1 MGRTSPPAP
10 PHRASPARVAGAYFL
25 FALAWI
31 WLSDRALLLMGV
43 DPVETF
49 WASAL
54 KGTAFIA
61 LSSALLYVMVRREVR
76 ALVRAIGLLR
86 SVTEGTTDAVFAK
99 DLKGRYLLLNGAS
112 ARFAGK
118 SVEEALGKNDAE
130 LFDPETARRL
140 MDQDRAV
147 IETGELRTWE
157 TDLDTPLGPRT
168 YYSTKVPYRDSAGY
182 VIGVIGT
189 ARDVTDRKRAETE
202 LRASEQRY
210 RALVELAPESIIIV
224 CDGRI
229 VFANPATARMMNAPS
244 TDALIGVELNAQL
257 HSDEVAESVA
267 RQALILRDGAT
278 MGPREVRVRRL
289 DGAVIDVE
297 TCAGP
302 CAVNGVTGMQI
313 LSRDITERKRA
324 TALLAH
330 QNRVLEQIASGA
342 PLAAVL
348 EEIVRIVEGQLP
360 GTAGSILVLDRDG
373 IHLRLGAAPHLPADY
388 NAAIN
393 GVAIG
398 ACVGSCGTAAYTRK
412 PVFVNDI
419 ATDPLWA
426 DYKHIALGHGLRACW
441 SAPVFAA
448 PRGPVPRT
456 VLGTFAVYG
465 RVPGAPDPRFGELIE
480 RAAHLASIAI
490 ESDRAVSDLRASEER
505 FARFMAHLP
514 GLAWIKDAEGRYV
527 YANNTIGRVFGIA
540 PADLCGRTD
549 HDIAPAPAADQF
561 QRNDRRVLADGTGLQ
576 VIETMAAPDGTEIA
590 FLSSKF
596 PIPGPDGRPALV
608 GGVAIDVTEHQR
620 AERAL
625 REREEQLRLFIDHV
639 WAPIAMVDREMRYI
653 HVSRRWLT
661 DYHVALPDV
670 TGLCHYDVFPE
681 IPDRW
686 KEAHKRCLAGAVE
699 RCDEDRFERAD
710 GSVQWVRWEV
720 RPWYLPG
727 GGVGGLIMSTEDIT
741 VRKRLEAQ
749 VQQAAKMEAV
759 GRLAGGI
766 AHDFNNL
773 LTVINGFSDLILRDT
788 SESDPQRLPL
798 TEIRAAGDRAAR
810 LTQQLLAYSRKAMV
824 EPKVLDLNELVTES
838 VKLLRLVGEHIVVAT
853 VLDPARARIRADRGQ
868 IEQVL
873 LNLVVNARDAMPD
886 GGRVTIETQNVAL
899 GTDDWTDEP
908 DLKPGPYVRL
918 TVTDTGA
925 GMTEQVRAKIFEPF
939 FTTKGVGK
947 GTGLGLAVVHGAVKQ
962 SGGHISVAS
971 EVGVGTTFTLL
982 FPAVT
987 EAPEQVPDA
996 PPAPARGTETILLV
1010 EDEDAV
1016 RSITRLSLAGQ
1027 GYKVVAVGSGAEALR
1042 AAERGTGPIDLLV
1055 TDVVMPEMGGRQL
1068 AEALRQRAP
1077 DLRVLYMSGYTDEVV
1092 LRSDRVE
1099 AFLQKPFSPQALVGK
1114 VRDVLDR
1121 GATPGAAEARAS

>member
-1 MGRTSPPAP
+1 MGHTLLPAP
-10 PHRASPARVAGAYFL
+10 THRASPARVAGAYFL

-54 KGTAFIA
+54 KGTAFVA

-76 ALVRAIGLLR
+76 ALVRAIWLLR
-86 SVTEGTTDAVFAK
+86 SVTEGTTDAVFVK
-99 DLKGRYLLLNGAS
+99 DLKGRYLLLNGPS

-118 SVEEALGKNDAE
+118 SIEETVGKDDTE

-140 MDQDRAV
+140 VDQDRAV
-147 IETGELRTWE
+147 IESGELRTWE
-157 TDLDTPLGPRT
+157 TDLGTALGPRT
-168 YYSTKVPYRDSAGY
+168 YFSTKIPYRDESGRT
-182 VIGVIGT
+182 VGVIGT
-189 ARDVTDRKRAETE
+189 ARDVTDRKRAEAE
-202 LRASEQRY
+202 LRDSEQRY

-229 VFANPATARMMNAPS
+229 VFANPATARMMKAPS
-244 TDALIGVELNAQL
+244 TDALIGLEINSRL
-257 HSDEVAESVA
+257 HPDEVAESVT
-267 RQALILRDGAT
+267 RQALILRDGVT
-278 MGPREVRVRRL
+278 MGPREVRIRRL
-289 DGAVIDVE
+289 DGVVIDVE

-302 CAVNGVTGMQI
+302 CVVNGVTGMQI

-330 QNRVLEQIASGA
+330 QNRVLERIASGA
-342 PLAAVL
+342 PLPVVL
-348 EEIVRIVEGQLP
+348 DEIVRIVEDQLP
-360 GTAGSILVLDRDG
+360 GVACSVLLLDRDG
-373 IHLRLGAAPHLPADY
+373 VHLRLGSAPNLPADY
-388 NAAIN
+388 NAGVN
-393 GVAIG
+393 GFAIG
-398 ACVGSCGTAAYTRK
+398 PSVGSCGTAAFSRK

-426 DYKHIALGHGLRACW
+426 DYKHLALGHGLRACW
-441 SAPVFAA
+441 SVPIFAA
-448 PRGPVPRT
+448 PRGPAPRT
-456 VLGTFAVYG
+456 VLGTFAVYA
-465 RVPGAPDPRFGELIE
+465 REPSAPDPRFAELIE
-480 RAAHLASIAI
+480 RAEHLASIAI
-490 ESDRAVSDLRASEER
+490 ESDRAVRDLRESEDR
-505 FARFMAHLP
+505 FTRFMAHLP
-514 GLAWIKDAEGRYV
+514 GLAWIKDADGRYV
-527 YANNTIGRVFGIA
+527 YANSTIGHLFGVA

-549 HDIAPAPAADQF
+549 RDVAPARAAEQF
-561 QRNDRRVLADGTGLQ
+561 QRNDQRVLASGAGLQ
-576 VIETMAAPDGTEIA
+576 VVETLTAPDGAEVT
-590 FLSSKF
+590 FLSGKF

-608 GGVAIDVTEHQR
+608 GGVAIDITEHQR

-625 REREEQLRLFIDHV
+625 REREEQLRLFVDHV

-710 GSVQWVRWEV
+710 GSIQWVRWEV

-727 GGVGGLIMSTEDIT
+727 GEVGGLVMSTEDIT
-741 VRKRLEAQ
+741 ARKRLEAQ
-749 VQQAAKMEAV
+749 FQQAAKMEAV

-788 SESDPQRLPL
+788 GEADSHRLPL
-798 TEIRAAGDRAAR
+798 MEIRAAGDRAAR
-810 LTQQLLAYSRKAMV
+810 LTHQLLAYSRKAMI

-838 VKLLRLVGEHIVVAT
+838 LKLLRLVGEDVIVAT
-853 VLDPARARIRADRGQ
+853 VLDPALARIRADRGQ

-873 LNLVVNARDAMPD
+873 LNLVVNARDAMPN
-886 GGRVTIETQNVAL
+886 GGRVTIETQNISL
-899 GTDDWTDEP
+899 GADDWTDEP

-962 SGGHISVAS
+962 SGGHVSVTS
-971 EVGVGTTFTLL
+971 ELGVGTAFTLL
-982 FPAVT
+982 FPAVSA
-987 EAPEQVPDA
+987 APETA
-996 PPAPARGTETILLV
+996 PAAIPAPTGGTETVLLV

-1016 RSITRLSLAGQ
+1016 RSITRLSLTGQ
-1027 GYKVVAVGSGAEALR
+1027 GYKVLAVGSGAEAIR
-1042 AAERGTGPIDLLV
+1042 AVEKHTGRIDLLV

-1068 AEALRQRAP
+1068 AEVLHRRLP
-1077 DLRVLYMSGYTDEVV
+1077 NLRVLYMSGYTDEVV
-1092 LRSDRVE
+1092 LRRDRTE
-1099 AFLQKPFSPQALVGK
+1099 AFLQKPFSPQMLVSK
-1114 VRDVLDR
+1114 VRDMLDV
-1121 GATPGAAEARAS
+1121 SK